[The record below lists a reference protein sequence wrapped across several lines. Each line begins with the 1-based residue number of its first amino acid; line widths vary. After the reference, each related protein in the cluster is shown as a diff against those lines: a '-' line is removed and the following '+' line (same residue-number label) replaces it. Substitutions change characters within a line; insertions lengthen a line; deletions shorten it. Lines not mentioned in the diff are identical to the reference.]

1 MDKIEQDAI
10 AGNLEQVPEWSL
22 NGETLQRTFKFDD
35 FMAAMQFVNAVAELA
50 ESLGHHP
57 DILVRYNKVTCTLTT
72 HDAGGLTPR
81 DFKAATAID
90 AL

>member
-72 HDAGGLTPR
+72 HDAGGLPPR
-81 DFKAATAID
+81 DFNAATAID